1 MPEDQTTEWKA
12 AWHDDHLKVLC
23 GLANA
28 KGGRLLLGYDDTG
41 HALGVCDSKRLLEEL
56 PQKTPQILGITP
68 SIQLLPA
75 NGFDTLEIRV
85 AASTVPISLRGRYY
99 QRNGSVTK
107 ELQGTSLNEFLLH
120 KSGLT
125 WDAVIEDRASFD
137 DIDPAAIKRFLADA
151 RKTDRLPDSEM
162 LPIPELL
169 EKLGLA
175 ENGRLKRAAIILF
188 GKDPLRFYPGVSVR
202 LGRFLDNDPDLRFH
216 EIIEDNLV
224 NSLPEILERLDR
236 KFFIKTIRF
245 EGLHRY
251 ETPPY
256 PREALREAFLNAL
269 VHKSYGSGIHIQC
282 RVYDTRLTLWNEG
295 KLPDDLPAEALLRPH
310 ASKPRNPL
318 LAAACFKAGYID
330 AWGRGIEKMT
340 HACESAGLPTPTFES
355 NSGGVLATFTLHPAS
370 VEPVA
375 SKKNT
380 PQVEAHS
387 RSQAE
392 SGAES
397 GAESSL
403 ERLLNYLAEKPH
415 SKSEIA
421 FHLGQKGV
429 TGALNRIVKQLFEEG
444 LIERTIPDKPNSR
457 LQKYRLTEKGRK
469 RKSEG

>member
-1 MPEDQTTEWKA
+1 MPEDQTTEWKT

-23 GLANA
+23 GFANA
-28 KGGRLLLGYDDTG
+28 KGGRLLLGYDDFG
-41 HALGVCDSKRLLEEL
+41 RALGICDSKRPLEEL
-56 PQKTPQILGITP
+56 PQKIPQLLGITP
-68 SIQLLPA
+68 SIQLLSA
-75 NGFDTLEIRV
+75 NGHDTLEIRV

-120 KSGLT
+120 KCGLT

-137 DIDPAAIKRFLADA
+137 DIDPAAIQRFLADA
-151 RKTDRLPDSEM
+151 RKTDRLPDSDR

-236 KFFIKTIRF
+236 KFFIKAIRF

-282 RVYDTRLTLWNEG
+282 RVYDTSLTLWNDG
-295 KLPDDLPAEALLRPH
+295 NLPDDLPAEALLRPH

-340 HACESAGLPTPTFES
+340 HACESAGLPTPIFES

-375 SKKNT
+375 SKKHT
-380 PQVEAHS
+380 PAVEAQSGAQS
-387 RSQAE
+387 R
-392 SGAES
+392 AES

-403 ERLLNYLAEKPH
+403 DRLLNYVAEKPH

-421 FHLGQKGV
+421 LHLGQKGV

-444 LIERTIPDKPNSR
+444 LIERTIPEKPNSR
-457 LQKYRLTEKGRK
+457 LQKYRITPKGRALIAQ
-469 RKSEG
+469 

>member
-12 AWHDDHLKVLC
+12 AWHDDHLKVL
-23 GLANA
+23 GGFANG
-28 KGGRLLLGYDDTG
+28 KGGRFLLGYDDFG
-41 HALGVCDSKRLLEEL
+41 HALGVSDSKRLLEEL
-56 PQKTPQILGITP
+56 PQKIPQILGITP

-75 NGFDTLEIRV
+75 NGLDTLEIRV

-151 RKTDRLPDSEM
+151 RKTDRLPDSET

-256 PREALREAFLNAL
+256 PREALREAFPNAL

-282 RVYDTRLTLWNEG
+282 RVYDTRLTLWNDG
-295 KLPDDLPAEALLRPH
+295 NLPAEALLRPH

-370 VEPVA
+370 VGPVDLPK
-375 SKKNT
+375 STT
-380 PQVEAHS
+380 PQVEAQVEAQVELS
-387 RSQAE
+387 ETDKKIILLLDTQKLGQSQIMALL
-392 SGAES
+392 GYTTRTGNFKRA
-397 GAESSL
+397 L
-403 ERLLNYLAEKPH
+403 ERLSALA
-415 SKSEIA
+415 
-421 FHLGQKGV
+421 
-429 TGALNRIVKQLFEEG
+429 
-444 LIERTIPDKPNSR
+444 LIEMTIPDKPKSR
-457 LQKYRLTEKGRK
+457 LQKYRLTEKGRE